1 MIKMLIES
9 LKLLGTIALTAGTII
24 ARKRAE
30 RPERPERHKTKEN
43 MKRGLKDPGK
53 LKCSGTCM

>member
-30 RPERPERHKTKEN
+30 RPERHKTKEN

>member
-9 LKLLGTIALTAGTII
+9 LKLLGTIALTVGTII

-30 RPERPERHKTKEN
+30 RQN